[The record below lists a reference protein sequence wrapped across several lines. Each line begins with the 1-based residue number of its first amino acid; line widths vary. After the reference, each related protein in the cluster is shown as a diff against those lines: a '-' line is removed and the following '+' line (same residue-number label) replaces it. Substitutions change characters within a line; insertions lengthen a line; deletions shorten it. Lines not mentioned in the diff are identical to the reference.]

1 MQNDF
6 VESFNGRQRDKCLN
20 ETLSKSLA
28 HTRFVLMAWRRDYN
42 HVRLHP
48 KLAGQALPRDR
59 PPMVVGAC
67 PQPVAIPSINHHE
80 LAGLYL

>member
-48 KLAGQALPRDR
+48 NWPDKPSPGIARQWSWGHAPSPLPSHQSTI
-59 PPMVVGAC
+59 M
-67 PQPVAIPSINHHE
+67 N
-80 LAGLYL
+80 